1 MKRRKN
7 SQGKS
12 MNCCAIIP
20 KSRLCSGRYLVH
32 NILCILA
39 IVLLFSSGCS
49 PDPEPKAQNSKDEI
63 VGVWKVDREYVFPKG
78 TSPPQITDSFSIV
91 MRSDN
96 TFTACNVPAQFF
108 FPDDPNYEKLNGDW
122 RFNDIKDEYGNTYIS
137 LRWFNPKSSMGAD
150 YGLRLG
156 YKKSNSY
163 LAYVSYRCYRLC
175 FLRTSKVVPLE
186 TDSSQTASD
195 DKTGTVQRLS
205 SLSPL
210 LGKDIQLYGVSVIAS
225 TKEKCLPYFL
235 INNKRNLR
243 VHLGFTNDQAYSAF
257 LKAIKTGSNYKEDSQ
272 YAEISGRLQYA
283 LDDLSLEKNK
293 KFKEDLEHGEL
304 DYPYP
309 SPYGEFTLTD
319 PKVIRIID
327 KPADADLTIFPIKQ
341 TPPKPEGNNIKDTCF
356 VGDGNMKKFIEYIE
370 DLKKK
375 NN

>member
-1 MKRRKN
+1 
-7 SQGKS
+7 
-12 MNCCAIIP
+12 MNFCAIIP
-20 KSRLCSGRYLVH
+20 KSRLCSGRYLMH

-49 PDPEPKAQNSKDEI
+49 PDPEPKAKNSKDEI
-63 VGVWKVDREYVFPKG
+63 VGEWMIDKENVLPKG
-78 TSPPQITDSFSIV
+78 TKPPQQTDLIKLV
-91 MRSDN
+91 IRTDN
-96 TFTACNVPAQFF
+96 TFTAHNVPAQFF
-108 FPDDPNYEKLNGDW
+108 FSDEPCYEKLSGSWGW
-122 RFNDIKDEYGNTYIS
+122 RNIKDEYGYTYIY
-137 LRWFNPKSSMGAD
+137 LRWDMQKEGTGT
-150 YGLRLG
+150 YGLTLG
-156 YKKSNSY
+156 YKHSKVFLHPIRYSGY
-163 LAYVSYRCYRLC
+163 TLC
-175 FLRTSKVVPLE
+175 FSRISKDAPL
-186 TDSSQTASD
+186 DSDKPQTASD

-243 VHLGFTNDQAYSAF
+243 IHLGFTNNQVYSAF

-309 SPYGEFTLTD
+309 SQDGEFMLTD

-327 KPADADLTIFPIKQ
+327 KPADADLTTFPIKQ
-341 TPPKPEGNNIKDTCF
+341 TPPDPEGNNIKDACF

-370 DLKKK
+370 DLKNK